1 MTNLLVGLNDPQR
14 EAVTT
19 IDGPVLTLAGPGSGK
34 TRALT
39 HRIAYLIQECG
50 IAPWNILAVT
60 FTNKAAKEMR
70 NRLLTMLS
78 ENQVYY
84 VSVGTFHS
92 LCARWLRREIEVLGY
107 YDTNFVIY
115 DTNEQ
120 QTIVKK
126 ALREM
131 DLDEKRWRPNAMHRV
146 ISNAKNEMITPDK
159 LPVRTYQEEIAAR
172 VYEQYQKLMQQNNAM
187 DFDDLLLITHLLFQS
202 QPEVLAKYRE
212 QYQYVMV
219 DEFQDTNMV
228 QYQLVQMLAGKHG
241 NIFSVGDIDQGIYSW
256 RGADYRNVLNF
267 QKDYPTHKLIRLS
280 QNYRSTDT
288 IVNAA
293 KHIISKNTQRIEN
306 ELFTERGL
314 GHKIKQVEKYDAEE
328 EADYVVSE
336 VRRLNDEEN
345 IPAGDVAVMYRTNA
359 QSRLLEEAFIRQ
371 SMPYLLLRG
380 IKFYERKEIKD
391 LLAYLRVLH
400 NPADSLSLSRI
411 INVPAR
417 GIGAKTISKLDRW
430 AFSQNLSPLKAI
442 LRLGVELNLQ
452 NHPFS
457 TRSKRVLTGFGQLL
471 DRLFVAKENLSLPD
485 FFDFLVARSN
495 YKEFTKDGSE
505 EGEERWEN
513 LLELRRSMTSF
524 GPTSAVEVLGEFLE
538 NVALVADADMLTEE
552 NSATALLT
560 LHTAKGLEFPVVFIV
575 GMEDGLFPHS
585 RSAEDSERMEEERRL
600 AYVGVTRAKDR
611 LYLTRAFRRQRGYSG
626 FYEPSEASRFLS
638 DLPPELVDGGRRS
651 PRKSSTISRPKN
663 KSTRWGSTKKSAT
676 PTKTTVSYKIGE
688 KVTHAKFGKG
698 TVIST
703 KIDRGEEY
711 VQVAFEGQGIK
722 TLAVSFAK
730 LERS

>member
-1 MTNLLVGLNDPQR
+1 MTDLLAELNDPQR

-78 ENQVYY
+78 ENQVYH

-92 LCARWLRREIEVLGY
+92 LCSRWLRREVDVLGY

-115 DTNEQ
+115 DTSEQ

-126 ALREM
+126 ALRNM

-146 ISNAKNEMITPDK
+146 ISNAKNEMVTPDK
-159 LPVRTYQEEIAAR
+159 LPVRTYQEEISAR
-172 VYEQYQKLMQQNNAM
+172 IYEEYQKLMRHNNAM
-187 DFDDLLLITHLLFQS
+187 DFDDLLLITHLLFKT
-202 QPEVLAKYRE
+202 QPEVLARYQE
-212 QYQYVMV
+212 QYHYVMV
-219 DEFQDTNMV
+219 DEFQDTNLV
-228 QYQLVQMLAGKHG
+228 QYELVQMLAGKHG
-241 NIFSVGDIDQGIYSW
+241 NVFSVGDIDQGIYSW

-267 QKDYPTHKLIRLS
+267 QKDYPNHKLIRLS

-293 KHIISKNTQRIEN
+293 KQIISKNTQRIEN
-306 ELFTERGL
+306 ELFTERGV
-314 GHKIKQVEKYDAEE
+314 GAKIQLVEKYDADE

-336 VRRLNDEEN
+336 VRRLTEQN
-345 IPAGDVAVMYRTNA
+345 ISAGDIAVMYRTNA

-380 IKFYERKEIKD
+380 IRFYERKEIKD

-417 GIGAKTISKLDRW
+417 SIGAKTISDLDRW
-430 AFSQNLSPLKAI
+430 AFSQNMPIIQAI
-442 LRLGVELNLQ
+442 LRLGREPNLQ
-452 NHPFS
+452 TPLSN
-457 TRSKRVLTGFGQLL
+457 RARKALTGFGKLL
-471 DRLFVAKENLSLPD
+471 DRLFGAKDNLNLPD

-495 YKEFTKDGSE
+495 YKEFIKDESE
-505 EGEERWEN
+505 EGEERWDN

-524 GPTSAVEVLGEFLE
+524 GEASATEALGEFLE

-560 LHTAKGLEFPVVFIV
+560 LHTAKGLEFPVVFMV
-575 GMEDGLFPHS
+575 GMEEGLFPHS

-611 LYLTRAFRRQRGYSG
+611 LYLTRAFRRQKGYSG
-626 FYEPSEASRFLS
+626 YYEPSDASRFLHDLPS
-638 DLPPELVDGGRRS
+638 DLVEGMRRPPRR
-651 PRKSSTISRPKN
+651 PPATSSQPKN
-663 KSTRWGSTKKSAT
+663 QATRWSSSKKSTK
-676 PTKTTVSYKIGE
+676 PTQMTTSYKVGE
-688 KVTHAKFGKG
+688 KVSHAKFGNG
-698 TVIST
+698 TVIAT

-722 TLAVSFAK
+722 TLAASFAK
-730 LERS
+730 LERSI